1 MNTTAAKHDVTN
13 TLSDLHAAIAN
24 VRAWR
29 PSARRDALL
38 AEYEAQVEEFEGA
51 FTALIEMDEVVR
63 EEGLEVSEELDAAI
77 VQAQA
82 VGTFIARNAARMG
95 RELERLVPGCA
106 MRHGVLTVWTVALD
120 GGELRMVR
128 HARSN
133 AGSMVWRKA

>member
-13 TLSDLHAAIAN
+13 TLTALHEAIDN
-24 VRAWR
+24 VRTWR
-29 PSARRDALL
+29 PSKRRDALL

-51 FTALIEMDEVVR
+51 FTALVEMDEFVC
-63 EEGLEVSEELDAAI
+63 EDACEVSEELDAAI
-77 VQAQA
+77 EQAQA
-82 VGTFIARNAARMG
+82 VGTIIVRNAGRMG
-95 RELERLVPGCA
+95 RELDRLVSGCST
-106 MRHGVLTVWTVALD
+106 RQGVLTVWTVALE